1 MWIEVYVLQDHVVG
15 KVRADEE
22 RIPRKWDPVIMVISA
37 VVQLCLCVEMENL
50 RMHIP
55 IVPHVAVQGDV
66 KRCGSSYDSC

>member
-15 KVRADEE
+15 IIRADEE

-37 VVQLCLCVEMENL
+37 VVQLCLCVEMERL

-55 IVPHVAVQGDV
+55 TVPLCCARG
-66 KRCGSSYDSC
+66 CEALWFLI